1 MSGEW
6 QRDEPDSPCVK
17 VCLLH
22 PEAGLCIGC
31 LRSGEEIARWPEMTP
46 EERRA
51 LLAELPNRKAEI
63 APRRR
68 GGRARTRAK
77 RTPKRG

>member
-1 MSGEW
+1 MGDIW
-6 QRDEPDSPCVK
+6 QRDESDSPCIR

-22 PEAGLCIGC
+22 PQAGLCIGC
-31 LRSGEEIARWPEMTP
+31 LRSGEEIARWPRMSAEA
-46 EERRA
+46 RRA
-51 LLAELPNRKAEI
+51 LLAEFPARRAEI

-77 RTPKRG
+77 RTSERD